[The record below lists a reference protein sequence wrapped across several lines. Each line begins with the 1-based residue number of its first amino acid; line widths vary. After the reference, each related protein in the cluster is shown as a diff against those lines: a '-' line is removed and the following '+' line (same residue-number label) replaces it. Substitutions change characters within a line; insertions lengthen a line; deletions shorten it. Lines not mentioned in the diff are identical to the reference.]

1 MQLSSVLD
9 RISEPQTI
17 LMSKLSREL
26 KAKNIDLVDLSL
38 GEPDFA
44 TPQYI
49 IEAAKV
55 AMDEGYTKYTPV
67 AGFLELKNAIAA
79 KLKKD
84 NNLNYEPE
92 QIIVS
97 TGAKQAL
104 ANAILSLIEDGQE
117 VIIPTPYWVTY
128 SGLVSLAQGTCVY
141 IHCGIEDRF
150 KLSPEKLEAA
160 ITSNTRLFIFSSP
173 CNPTGAVYSKEELS
187 ALKDVFVK
195 YPEITILSDEIYE
208 YINYIGRHESIAQ
221 FPEIKER
228 VVVVNGFSK
237 GFSMTGWRLGY
248 MAGPREL
255 VSACEK
261 LQGQITSGTNSIAQR
276 AGIVALNGDRKP
288 TFEMTAAFKER
299 RNYFINAL
307 SEIPGLKITNPDGA
321 FYAFPDISSFFGK
334 SYEGNKI
341 NNADDMTMY
350 LLNTAHV
357 TGVTGSAFGDD
368 NCIRFSFAASM
379 DFLKKAVVRIKKALE
394 QLG

>member
-67 AGFLELKNAIAA
+67 AGFLELRKAIID

-84 NNLNYEPE
+84 NNLDYEPD

-141 IHCGIEDRF
+141 IHCGIDEEF

-160 ITSNTRLFIFSSP
+160 ITSKTRLFIFSSP
-173 CNPTGAVYSKEELS
+173 CNPTGAVYTKEELG

-195 YPEITILSDEIYE
+195 YPEITIISDEIYE
-208 YINYIGRHESIAQ
+208 YINYIGHHESIAQ
-221 FPEIKER
+221 FPEIKDR

-276 AGIVALNGDRKP
+276 AGIVALNGNRTP
-288 TFEMTAAFKER
+288 TLEMTAAFKER
-299 RNYFINAL
+299 RDYFIQAL
-307 SEIPGLKITNPDGA
+307 GEIPGLKITNPDGA
-321 FYAFPDISSFFGK
+321 FYAFPDISAFFGK
-334 SYEGNKI
+334 SFEGNQI
-341 NNADDMTMY
+341 NNADDMAMY

-379 DFLKKAVVRIKKALE
+379 DSLKKAADRIKKALE
-394 QLG
+394 QLR